1 MSTTLIIIIIAFVTL
16 LLGLITFNYY
26 KMKNAK
32 PVTTSKKIKTL
43 TNKTFKGSTKKGVV
57 LIDFWA
63 PWCAPCK
70 MIAPIL
76 NEIADSQNDFVVGKV
91 NVDHNQQLSKKYKV
105 RNIPTMLILKD
116 GVEAGRIVG
125 VKTKKAILKEVYSVM
140 ES

>member
-1 MSTTLIIIIIAFVTL
+1 MSTIFIVAIAFVVI
-16 LLGLITFNYY
+16 LLGLITFNYF

-32 PVTTSKKIKTL
+32 PVATSKKIKIL
-43 TNKTFKGSTKKGVV
+43 NNKTFKVITKRGVV

-76 NEIADSQNDFVVGKV
+76 NDIAETQNDFQIGKV
-91 NVDHNQQLSKKYKV
+91 NVDHNQPLAKKYKV
-105 RNIPTMLILKD
+105 RNIPTMLIFKD

-125 VKTKKAILKEVYSVM
+125 VKTKKAILKEVNEIM
-140 ES
+140 AG